1 MFRSPG
7 TPMDGTEITE
17 YLDSHFRGVLC
28 FGSEGGGH
36 GVPVSFAYDSDSRDL
51 YVRVM
56 GDPSVGEIGM
66 FGGDT
71 RASIVSYDDRDGYEA
86 VVAEGRLE
94 TVAESSIDS
103 TVRQSVHELK
113 VPSPNAAES
122 VADDEEAR
130 LARLTVERVSGHR
143 EGVANA
149 GVTGGR
155 S

>member
-1 MFRSPG
+1 MSRSPG
-7 TPMDGTEITE
+7 TPMDGAEITE

-28 FGSEGGGH
+28 FGTERGGH
-36 GVPVSFAYDSDSRDL
+36 GVPVSFAYNNDSRDL
-51 YVRVM
+51 YVRVP
-56 GDPSVGEIGM
+56 GDPSDGETGM
-66 FGGDT
+66 FEGGI

-94 TVAESSIDS
+94 TVAESTIDS
-103 TVRQSVHELK
+103 TVRQSVHALK

-143 EGVANA
+143 EEDPTVGI
-149 GVTGGR
+149 TGGR